1 MGIFRITI
9 RNTISQTESGAT
21 TDECT
26 GVTLMAGPESAA
38 IGAKRGFEAGDSD
51 TR

>member
-26 GVTLMAGPESAA
+26 GVTLMAGEDS
-38 IGAKRGFEAGDSD
+38 GAMVAP
-51 TR
+51 

>member
-21 TDECT
+21 ARESTHPAYGRT
-26 GVTLMAGPESAA
+26 PAGRL
-38 IGAKRGFEAGDSD
+38 G
-51 TR
+51 TRPLVK

>member
-21 TDECT
+21 TDDCT
-26 GVTLMAGPESAA
+26 GVTPMAGPEFAA
-38 IGAKRGFEAGDSD
+38 ILWLQEDAK
-51 TR
+51 TP

>member
-21 TDECT
+21 TVDCT
-26 GVTLMAGPESAA
+26 GVTLMAGLDFAPILRG
-38 IGAKRGFEAGDSD
+38 IGGP
-51 TR
+51 